1 MAFPAA
7 SGHREGY
14 LTICKLT
21 TAKRSIRA
29 RDDPGG
35 AARAM
40 GEGQV
45 SVDGQTRRRPRA
57 ALRGLARVVGHRI
70 AAACRDLQRGRAR
83 HGASLTE
90 RPGTTGLVRGEDG
103 GLRERRG

>member
-83 HGASLTE
+83 HGSFLTDRAAPAGLAKGAS
-90 RPGTTGLVRGEDG
+90 G
-103 GLRERRG
+103 GFT